1 MKLKDCVNIRTGLIL
16 SRKLSE
22 EDFNYEYKS
31 INLTSVYGGVIS
43 KETLDVF
50 RTKEELKEDYLTKEG
65 DIIVR
70 LTRPYTAVLI
80 TKEDENIVISSNF
93 LKLTCDKEKV
103 LPQYLYW
110 LLNTERIKHKI
121 FQNSVSNVLDAIT
134 ANTYGNLLLNLVPI
148 DKQRIIGNL
157 YLLTIKENE
166 LISRLQ
172 EEKQKLN
179 NAIIRKIN
187 EN

>member
-22 EDFNYEYKS
+22 EEFNYEYKS
-31 INLTSVYGGVIS
+31 INLASVNGGVINR
-43 KETLDVF
+43 ETLDIF
-50 RTKEELKEDYLTKEG
+50 RTKEELKEDYLTKED

-80 TKEDENIVISSNF
+80 KKEDENIVISSNF

-103 LPQYLYW
+103 LPEYLYW
-110 LLNTERIKHKI
+110 LLNTEKIKHKI

-148 DKQRIIGNL
+148 DKQRIISNL

-187 EN
+187 ES